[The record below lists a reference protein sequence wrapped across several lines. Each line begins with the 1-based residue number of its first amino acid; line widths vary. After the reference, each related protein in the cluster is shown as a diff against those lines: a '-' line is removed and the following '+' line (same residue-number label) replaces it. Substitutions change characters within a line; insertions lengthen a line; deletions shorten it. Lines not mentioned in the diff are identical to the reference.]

1 VERKVVKLFKPFIGL
16 LTMMGLFVLEPEAVT
31 GAHFQLPFPPNL
43 NICDYLVH
51 VQIRGVHAQ
60 PGDEVGFFDRNGG
73 LCGMAVV
80 TTAEYVIAH
89 LYGDEPATAEREGPL
104 EGEPLTVRIW
114 EAGRATEWKNGCI
127 VLAAGAPLGYYTA
140 SVIPPVWS
148 SGMGYVLHI
157 EAPPPADLNGDCDI
171 TIADAILS
179 LRIISAVSE
188 PSVSPTWAG
197 VDGNRQI
204 GLREAVY
211 ILQTVAG
218 IRR

>member
-1 VERKVVKLFKPFIGL
+1 MVRPIQSFIFILIVTGL
-16 LTMMGLFVLEPEAVT
+16 LAIEPGSAT
-31 GAHFQLPFPPNL
+31 GAHFQRPFPPNM
-43 NICDYLVH
+43 NICDYLVKAN
-51 VQIRGVHAQ
+51 IRGVHAQ
-60 PGDEVGFFDRNGG
+60 PGDEVGFFDRNGV
-73 LCGMAVV
+73 LCGTAVV
-80 TTAEYVIAH
+80 TAAEYVIAH
-89 LYGDEPATAEREGPL
+89 VYGDEPETAESEGPREGD
-104 EGEPLTVRIW
+104 PLTVRVW

-127 VLAAGAPLGYYTA
+127 VLAAGVPLGQYAA
-140 SVIPPVWS
+140 SAIPPVWS

-157 EAPPPADLNGDCDI
+157 DAPPPADLNGDCDI

-211 ILQTVAG
+211 ILQKVAG
-218 IRR
+218 IRN